1 MTAKEG
7 RATLEDILAAVEQDA
22 TLASDGGGS
31 DATAGAV
38 GEMSASGMGAL
49 LSHPELLARLPM
61 LLRAVQSL
69 TEPMHGA
76 DRPPRSPEALLC
88 ALRPYL
94 GETRR
99 RALDTMIRIARL
111 SESLGTVK

>member
-1 MTAKEG
+1 MMQKDG
-7 RATLEDILAAVEQDA
+7 RATLEDILTAVEQDA
-22 TLASDGGGS
+22 TLASDGGAS
-31 DATAGAV
+31 DT
-38 GEMSASGMGAL
+38 ASGEEDAQTVNGVGAL
-49 LSHPELLARLPM
+49 LSHPELLARLPT

-94 GETRR
+94 SEPRR

-111 SESLGTVK
+111 SDSLGLAK

>member
-1 MTAKEG
+1 MAAKDG
-7 RATLEDILAAVEQDA
+7 RATLEDILAEVEQDA
-22 TLASDGGGS
+22 TLATNGGAD
-31 DATAGAV
+31 DAAGEERAQAV
-38 GEMSASGMGAL
+38 NGLGAL
-49 LSHPELLARLPM
+49 LSHPELMAKLPT

-76 DRPPRSPEALLC
+76 DRPPHSPEALLC

-94 GETRR
+94 NESRR

-111 SESLGTVK
+111 SDSLGLSK